1 MGSRISIHKETFLTR
16 VFSCLSFFFYVG
28 FKNIFQTD
36 RTKEI
41 IQDFI
46 KLHSVEQLLHHQRS
60 SPGGELSGKFLDFHI
75 TSPKTPH
82 LAMEQRRLLKL
93 RNSY

>member
-1 MGSRISIHKETFLTR
+1 MGSHISIHKETFLTP
-16 VFSCLSFFFYVG
+16 VFSCLSFFL
-28 FKNIFQTD
+28 KNIFQTD
-36 RTKEI
+36 RTKEF

-46 KLHSVEQLLHHQRS
+46 KLHSVEQLLHYQRS